1 MKAHQPGQYVVG
13 RMMTVGKALALHH
26 WQTTTSNAQR
36 IATSTY
42 CRPRMSPNVS
52 GMEPLS

>member
-1 MKAHQPGQYVVG
+1 VKAHQPGQYVVG